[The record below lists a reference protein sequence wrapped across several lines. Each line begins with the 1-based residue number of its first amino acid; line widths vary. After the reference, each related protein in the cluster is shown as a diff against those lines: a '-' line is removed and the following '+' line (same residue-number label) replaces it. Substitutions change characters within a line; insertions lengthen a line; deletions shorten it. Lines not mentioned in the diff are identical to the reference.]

1 MWTRKKSSLAA
12 LLRTAFLPA
21 TLMASVHFGS
31 LLLTDN
37 FHEVVPGQLYRS
49 AQPSGADLSDY
60 KSRYGIRTVINLRGR
75 SDGAWYRDEVEA
87 AAREG
92 LVHIDFPMSASRA
105 LTTEKSRK
113 LIAIL
118 RDAPKPILIHC
129 KSGADRT
136 GLASVIYSSQIAGRD
151 EETAERQLSI
161 AFGHIA
167 IPFLSSAFAMDESW
181 ESLEAALGMPG

>member
-1 MWTRKKSSLAA
+1 MYTRRRPSLAA
-12 LLRTAFLPA
+12 LLWTAFLPA
-21 TLMASVHFGS
+21 TLMMCVHFGG
-31 LLLTDN
+31 LLLTGN
-37 FHEVVPGQLYRS
+37 FHEVIPGQLYRS

-60 KSRYGIRTVINLRGR
+60 KTRYGIRTVLNLRGPNKN
-75 SDGAWYRDEVEA
+75 AWYREEVDT

-92 LVHIDFPMSASRA
+92 LVHIDFPMSASHA
-105 LTTEKSRK
+105 LTTEKSRQ

-136 GLASVIYSSQIAGRD
+136 GLASVIYSSLIAGKD
-151 EETAERQLSI
+151 EKTAERQLSI
-161 AFGHIA
+161 AYGHIS

-181 ESLEAALGMPG
+181 ERLEVALGLPK